1 MKARFPART
10 VAVPLVLCLL
20 ASAAAAADDRYF
32 LAGSELARQADYSYV
47 GLVLQGPMRAGGRGL
62 MQRYWL
68 DHFGYEYDGA
78 PGHVKARAHGA
89 EAALGYGASS
99 AAGWWS
105 VYLGLRYTDT
115 TLTPDDASAKA
126 RGAQTGVKLQ
136 LEADQ
141 LVSSG
146 WRAGAIVSYVSKQ
159 DAYWSRL
166 RLMHSATSATTWGI
180 EAIAAG
186 NSESRWR
193 AAGVVL
199 SLQPAKDWSVALK
212 TGYRAQSGESHGAY
226 GGLEV
231 GLAF

>member
-1 MKARFPART
+1 MKTNSSARAI
-10 VAVPLVLCLL
+10 AVSLVLSLMAS
-20 ASAAAAADDRYF
+20 ASAAAEDRYF
-32 LAGSELARQADYSYV
+32 LAGGELARQADYSYV
-47 GLVLQGPMRAGGRGL
+47 GLVLPGPMREGGRGF

-68 DHFGYEYDGA
+68 DRFGYEYDGA
-78 PGHVKARAHGA
+78 PGRVKARAHGA

-115 TLTPDDASAKA
+115 TLTPDDPSAKA
-126 RGAQTGVKLQ
+126 RGSQTGLKLQ
-136 LEADQ
+136 GEADQ
-141 LVSSG
+141 QIASA

-166 RLMHSATSATTWGI
+166 RLMHSTTSATAWGV

-193 AAGVVL
+193 AAGLVL

-212 TGYRAQSGESHGAY
+212 TGYRAQSGEGDGAY
-226 GGLEV
+226 GGVEL